1 MSAIALKKTTLQNPS
16 HKSHTII
23 KSRDLNEAHFPDFT
37 LNEYRLYLLIL
48 SKVIRVDKSNTKEF
62 IKAFFETHIIT
73 PQEFSE
79 IFKVSINHC
88 YGILKTSSA
97 SLIKKIITV
106 KSSTGNQYI
115 TICSAA
121 KYNTEKHHLEIR
133 LSHEIIPYLDV
144 SIKYVKKR
152 LYEIADFKGLQ
163 PIRLYEFIISF
174 KNLGRCKLSIEG
186 LKSILGIHEH
196 NLIQY
201 KEFKRVGLIPNIKE
215 INKIHPK
222 LKLEFIEIKTGRK
235 VTEIEFKFKK
245 SKSKTKELDDDSVDT
260 NKTLS
265 ITYEE
270 DVKNRLVKLG
280 VEKKI
285 VKRYSKY
292 LDSTLE
298 SAYKA
303 IKKAIES
310 KTLRTTTTAYFRYL
324 MEI

>member
-1 MSAIALKKTTLQNPS
+1 MEPKTLKKNTLQNPS

-163 PIRLYEFIISF
+163 SIRLYEFIISF

-201 KEFKRVGLIPNIKE
+201 KEFKRVALIPNIKE

-245 SKSKTKELDDDSVDT
+245 SKTKELDDDLIDT

-265 ITYEE
+265 ITHQE
-270 DVKNRLVKLG
+270 DVRIRLIKIG
-280 VEKKI
+280 VEQKI

-298 SAYKA
+298 NAYEA
-303 IKKAIES
+303 IKKVVEAR
-310 KTLRTTTTAYFRYL
+310 TLRRSATAYFRYL
-324 MEI
+324 MENR